1 MIGYPNGK
9 TAARSVNAQMCIRDR
24 ISGFG
29 ADDLGSG
36 IIRYDRRGAVFELNL
51 GNRVRLDVAAAVDHR
66 GVGAG
71 HFNRTGFVG
80 GAADRI
86 ADVEFVLGDAAEA
99 KVLQIDRK
107 SVV

>member
-1 MIGYPNGK
+1 MYK
-9 TAARSVNAQMCIRDR
+9 RQ
-24 ISGFG
+24 
-29 ADDLGSG
+29 
-36 IIRYDRRGAVFELNL
+36 GAVFELNL

-99 KVLQIDRK
+99 KVLQILHDLLASDR
-107 SVV
+107 VDDFLQRL

>member
-1 MIGYPNGK
+1 M
-9 TAARSVNAQMCIRDR
+9 RSQ

-36 IIRYDRRGAVFELNL
+36 IIRNDRRGAVFELDL
-51 GNRVRLDVAAAVDHR
+51 GNRVGLDVAAAVDHR
-66 GVGAG
+66 GMRTG

-99 KVLQIDRK
+99 EVLQILHDLLASDR
-107 SVV
+107 VDDFLQRF